1 MELSLSKNTVMTI
14 KTALGKMK
22 RLHAQNIK
30 NLRKQ
35 GEIPEIY
42 KGTALAQRRKKNK
55 YSKALAE
62 LETKTS
68 TKVNGGEIMSGE
80 VSVNLEVSGLENLNT
95 ALKMTKK
102 LKEEVGELNDE
113 LDELEEKT
121 EGKLEAEDLFEAEDE
136 E

>member
-42 KGTALAQRRKKNK
+42 KGTALAQRRKKDK